1 MWKKTVDFFKAP
13 IFLDDEEKTL
23 RARVIHVLLI
33 NMGGVVVILGTLGV
47 LFVFAERRVSSLI
60 LVITFLLVFMEM
72 VMNRRGYVKA
82 NGILILSGLWGMT
95 VLLTSLSGGIH
106 SLDIIFFVSG
116 TVIAG
121 IIFGSRGTLFYA
133 GLSLLTGLGLIL
145 AGNAGVQFPQL
156 FPFPPLSIWIIL
168 FINLFFT
175 VIPLRVALESLST
188 SASRAQSNEERYRLI
203 ASVMSDYAFSIRYAP
218 DGSITEQ
225 WISGA
230 FEKITG
236 YTVEEYIAR
245 GGWSTIVH
253 QDDRGQDAR
262 DMAQLRANHKV
273 VTEIRLVR
281 KDGEIRWVR
290 SYSHPVWDEKR
301 IQLAGNY
308 GAVQDITA
316 SKQVENELVQR
327 EAILEIVADAANLFL
342 KVPNW
347 TVDIWQTEVDQLL
360 GRLGTT
366 IKASHAYVFEN
377 HLDEDNSILMSMKY
391 EWTAPGFS
399 SDLDDSKFI
408 NVPAK
413 ADYLENWNHIINQ
426 GVPYIGDTK
435 HVVREDME
443 DLASRGIYALLDVPI
458 YIDGMWWGTIGF
470 DDMGRQREWSN
481 AEVGALI
488 VAANL
493 LGATIKRQQVDE
505 ILQGELH
512 QRKILIGELE
522 VRNAESETLRES
534 IAIVAATLERSEAVQ
549 RILEQLKRVVAY
561 DSASVWLYQDDKAVM
576 VGWNDLPYGAVVPG
590 EYTLSDSE
598 PDHTFRTEN
607 ASYILLDDI
616 QEDYSLFREPPRN
629 YIHGWMA
636 IPLRAR
642 GKLTGFI
649 SLDSRTPGKFTEHDA
664 KLALTFANQVSI
676 ALENARLYTELQMEL
691 FERQKLIV
699 ELIARNAEAETL
711 RESVAIVAATL
722 ERSEAID
729 RILEQLERVIPFN
742 TASVQLVNEGM
753 LEVVSTRGFD
763 SIINNKFIL
772 NESEPAY
779 PVVQGLVPYILYDDV
794 QDSIPSFNE
803 IPHNNIHTWMA
814 VPLKVKGKII
824 GIIALDGQSIGQF
837 SERDA
842 QLAVT
847 YANQVAIAL
856 ENARLFT
863 ELQVELSERQKL
875 IVELESKNAELER
888 FTYTVSHDLRS
899 PLVTIK
905 GFLGYMEKSASQG
918 NMESFRRDMHRVSAA
933 ADRMDNLLKDVL
945 ELSRIGRLTNTY
957 QEIPFEEL
965 TQEALEIVH
974 GRIQQHGISVQ
985 IQPGLPAVYGDKPRL
1000 MEVMQNLLDNAAK
1013 YIGDQETPIIKIGM
1027 NGYDESENPVFFVSD
1042 NGLGIDPKFHNRIF
1056 GMFDKLDPASEG
1068 TGIGLA
1074 LVKRIIEVHGGR
1086 IWVESEAGQ
1095 GSTFYFTLPRA
1106 SLLGNFV

>member
-13 IFLDDEEKTL
+13 VFLDDEEKTL
-23 RARVIHVLLI
+23 RARVIHVLHI
-33 NMGGVVVILGTLGV
+33 NMGGVVAILGTLGV
-47 LFVFAERRVSSLI
+47 LFVFEEKRVTSLI
-60 LVITFLLVFMEM
+60 LVIAFIVVIAGMN
-72 VMNRRGYVKA
+72 MNRRGYVKA
-82 NGILILSGLWGMT
+82 NGILILSGLWGTT
-95 VLLTSLSGGIH
+95 VLMTSLSGGIR

-121 IIFGSRGTLFYA
+121 IIFGSRGTFFYA
-133 GLSLLTGLGLIL
+133 GLSFLTGMGLIL
-145 AGNAGVQFPQL
+145 AGNAGVQFPQI
-156 FPFPPLSIWIIL
+156 FTFPPFSVWIIL
-168 FINLFFT
+168 CINLVFT
-175 VIPLRVALESLST
+175 VVPLQVALESLST

-203 ASVMSDYAFSIRYAP
+203 ASVMSDYAFSIRYVP
-218 DGSITEQ
+218 DGTITDQ

-245 GGWSTIVH
+245 GGWTTIVH
-253 QDDRGQDAR
+253 PDDQEQDAR
-262 DMAQLRANHKV
+262 DMAQLRANQKV

-281 KDGEIRWVR
+281 KDGDIRWVR
-290 SYSHPVWDEKR
+290 SYGHPFWDEKLN
-301 IQLAGNY
+301 QLAGIY

-347 TVDIWQTEVDQLL
+347 TADIWHTEVNQLL
-360 GRLGTT
+360 ERLGTT
-366 IKASHAYVFEN
+366 IKASHAYLFEN

-399 SDLDDSKFI
+399 SDLDDPKFI
-408 NVPAK
+408 NVPSNTG
-413 ADYLENWNHIINQ
+413 YLENWNHTINQ

-443 DLASRGIYALLDVPI
+443 DLALRGIYALLDVPI

-493 LGATIKRQQVDE
+493 LGATIKRQQVDA
-505 ILQGELH
+505 ILQ
-512 QRKILIGELE
+512 
-522 VRNAESETLRES
+522 S
-534 IAIVAATLERSEAVQ
+534 
-549 RILEQLKRVVAY
+549 
-561 DSASVWLYQDDKAVM
+561 
-576 VGWNDLPYGAVVPG
+576 
-590 EYTLSDSE
+590 
-598 PDHTFRTEN
+598 
-607 ASYILLDDI
+607 
-616 QEDYSLFREPPRN
+616 
-629 YIHGWMA
+629 
-636 IPLRAR
+636 
-642 GKLTGFI
+642 
-649 SLDSRTPGKFTEHDA
+649 
-664 KLALTFANQVSI
+664 
-676 ALENARLYTELQMEL
+676 EL
-691 FERQKLIV
+691 FERQKLII
-699 ELIARNAEAETL
+699 ELVSRNAEAETL

-742 TASVQLVNEGM
+742 TASVQLVNEDM
-753 LEVVSTRGFD
+753 LEIVSARGFD
-763 SIINNKFIL
+763 FINDNKFIL

-794 QDSIPSFNE
+794 QVSIPSFNE
-803 IPHNNIHTWMA
+803 IPHNNIHAWMA

-863 ELQVELSERQKL
+863 ELQAELAERQKL
-875 IVELESKNAELER
+875 IDELESKNAELER

-905 GFLGYMEKSASQG
+905 GFLGFMEKSASQG
-918 NMESFRRDMHRVSAA
+918 NMESFRKDMNRVSAA

-945 ELSRIGRLTNTY
+945 ELSRIGRLVNTY
-957 QEIPFEEL
+957 QEIRFEDL
-965 TQEALEIVH
+965 TLEALEIVH
-974 GRIQQHGISVQ
+974 GRIQQHGITVQ

-1042 NGLGIDPKFHNRIF
+1042 NGMGIDPKFHNRIF

-1086 IWVESEAGQ
+1086 IWVESEAGH
-1095 GSTFYFTLPRA
+1095 GSTFYFTLPKPSKSKSA
-1106 SLLGNFV
+1106 GD